1 MSVSQFSGQNGQ
13 SDAANVTLTDDA
25 GRSLDC
31 LVENAIEQAESIYCL
46 LRPVDSP
53 IAIIAW
59 EDEDDSEE
67 ATAIWLEDETEI
79 EQIFDDAKAVLAE
92 FDLTLK
98 NTAFTLTVAG
108 ELPEVDE
115 EEILTLEIEEADGY
129 LDTDEFQLLATV
141 YNEHREYEIYTPITP
156 LLLFAKQNKT
166 GKLELLSPE
175 QLQQLQPLL
184 EEFLFEQTD

>member
-13 SDAANVTLTDDA
+13 SDATNVTLTDDA

-31 LVENAIEQAESIYCL
+31 FVENAIEQAESIYCL

-79 EQIFDDAKAVLAE
+79 EQIFADAKAVLAE
-92 FDLTLK
+92 FNLILK

-115 EEILTLEIEEADGY
+115 EEILTLEIEEPDGY

-141 YNEHREYEIYTPITP
+141 YNENREYEIYTPITP
-156 LLLFAKQNKT
+156 LLLFAKQNQT